1 MGLRDASASKK
12 FTSLWAPSVI
22 ELRKVEISESAQIHI
37 SKNENRQD
45 FDLSQNEL
53 CAYFDRRNCNLIW
66 NWKLVQ
72 AFVEFL
78 IHVFSS
84 QCWTNP
90 SILDKSVWVKKVRF
104 NRPSRELIMPHG
116 NASSCRDDCQRCQ
129 FRFSFHNYQ
138 WDRLWLLYMVPM
150 KIGLFLRRYF
160 KQTWVWSK

>member
-1 MGLRDASASKK
+1 MSTKCDWVEKSRN
-12 FTSLWAPSVI
+12 I
-22 ELRKVEISESAQIHI
+22 RKC
-37 SKNENRQD
+37 KNSHFKEWKSSR
-45 FDLSQNEL
+45 FWSFKNEL